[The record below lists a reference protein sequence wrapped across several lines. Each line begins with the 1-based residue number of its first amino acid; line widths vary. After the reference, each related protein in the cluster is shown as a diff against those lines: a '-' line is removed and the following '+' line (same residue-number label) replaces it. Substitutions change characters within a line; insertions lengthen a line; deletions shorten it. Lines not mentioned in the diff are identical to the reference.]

1 MIDVNEMIA
10 SAMKSRNKEELEVYK
25 LIKTEFVKA
34 EKNGVKLDDVEQAK
48 ILLKMCSQRE
58 DSIAQYIS
66 GNRQDLADQ
75 EKKELDIIKGIMP
88 EQPTDDEIEDYTRQA
103 ITAYKVTNSEQISMK
118 DMKPLLTIVQ
128 SKYPSANGKVVSK
141 VLQSIIKNK

>member
-58 DSIAQYIS
+58 DSIAQYMS

>member
-58 DSIAQYIS
+58 DSIAQYMS

-103 ITAYKVTNSEQISMK
+103 ITAYKVTNSDQISMK

-128 SKYPSANGKVVSK
+128 SKYPSANGKIVSK
-141 VLQSIIKNK
+141 VLQSIIKNR

>member
-1 MIDVNEMIA
+1 MIDINEMIA

>member
-1 MIDVNEMIA
+1 MIDVNKMIA
-10 SAMKSRNKEELEVYK
+10 SAMISRNKEELEVYK

-58 DSIAQYIS
+58 DSIAQYIA

-88 EQPTDDEIEDYTRQA
+88 EQPTDEEIEDYTRQA